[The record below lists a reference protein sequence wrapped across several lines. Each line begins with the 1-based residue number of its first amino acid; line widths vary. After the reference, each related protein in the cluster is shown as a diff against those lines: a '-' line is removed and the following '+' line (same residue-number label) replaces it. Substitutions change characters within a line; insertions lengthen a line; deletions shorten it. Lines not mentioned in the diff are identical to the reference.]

1 MWTKKVIALTLT
13 FAAWT
18 ASAESVVVGIA
29 PVHSLAQAVMGNTG
43 KAALIIPPEQSP
55 HSVRL
60 RPSQARL
67 LQNAKLLFYI
77 SEEFE
82 RFMPAALRSLP
93 PSVRAVSVLKGIDL
107 LPYRDD
113 DGDHDDHEK
122 HDDHDDHGKD
132 DDHDDHAGHDDHGH
146 GEYDLHAW
154 LDPIRAKEIVDVIA
168 RELSALHPDN
178 QETYQANAR
187 RLHEKLTELDTEL
200 KTILSTAQ
208 GRSFAVM
215 HDAYQYFE
223 LRYGLENQ
231 LSIRD
236 HDATASA
243 KRLLDFRRKS
253 ADITCLFGEAQ
264 IPLHQMRALIGGR
277 DIKLGELDP
286 LGADLTPGADL
297 YFKMM
302 RNLGR
307 AFADCLSK

>member
-18 ASAESVVVGIA
+18 AAAESVVVGIA

-43 KAALIIPPEQSP
+43 KAELIIPPDQSP

-107 LPYRDD
+107 LPYRDED
-113 DGDHDDHEK
+113 RDHDDHEK
-122 HDDHDDHGKD
+122 
-132 DDHDDHAGHDDHGH
+132 HDDHGH

-154 LDPIRAKEIVDVIA
+154 LDPNRAKEIVDVIA
-168 RELSALHPDN
+168 RELSTLHPDK

-223 LRYGLENQ
+223 LRYGLENK

>member
-1 MWTKKVIALTLT
+1 MLKKVIALTLI

-18 ASAESVVVGIA
+18 AAAESVVVGIA
-29 PVHSLAQAVMGNTG
+29 PIHSLAQAVMGNTG
-43 KAALIIPPEQSP
+43 KAELIIPPEQSP

-60 RPSQARL
+60 HPSQARL

-107 LPYRDD
+107 LPYRDED
-113 DGDHDDHEK
+113 RDHDDHEK
-122 HDDHDDHGKD
+122 
-132 DDHDDHAGHDDHGH
+132 HDDHGH

-154 LDPIRAKEIVDVIA
+154 LDPNRAKEIVDVIA
-168 RELSALHPDN
+168 RELSALHPDK

-187 RLHEKLTELDTEL
+187 RLHEKLTELDAEL

-223 LRYGLENQ
+223 LRYGLENK

-253 ADITCLFGEAQ
+253 ADITCLFGEKQ

-286 LGADLTPGADL
+286 LGADIPPGADL

-307 AFADCLSK
+307 AFADCLSE

>member
-1 MWTKKVIALTLT
+1 MWTKKITALTLT

-18 ASAESVVVGIA
+18 AAAESVVVGIA

-43 KAALIIPPEQSP
+43 KAELIIPPDQSP

-93 PSVRAVSVLKGIDL
+93 PSVRAVSVLEGIDL
-107 LPYRDD
+107 LPYRDED
-113 DGDHDDHEK
+113 RDHDK
-122 HDDHDDHGKD
+122 HDD
-132 DDHDDHAGHDDHGH
+132 HDDHGH

-154 LDPIRAKEIVDVIA
+154 LDPVRAKEIVDVIA
-168 RELSALHPDN
+168 RELSAVHPDKK
-178 QETYQANAR
+178 ETYQANAR
-187 RLHEKLTELDTEL
+187 RLHAQLTELDAEL
-200 KTILSTAQ
+200 KTMLSGTK

-223 LRYGLENQ
+223 LRYGLENK

-286 LGADLTPGADL
+286 LGADIPPGADL

-307 AFADCLSK
+307 AFADCLSE

>member
-60 RPSQARL
+60 HPSQARL

-93 PSVRAVSVLKGIDL
+93 PSVRAVSVLEGIDL
-107 LPYRDD
+107 LPYRDED
-113 DGDHDDHEK
+113 RDHDK
-122 HDDHDDHGKD
+122 HDD
-132 DDHDDHAGHDDHGH
+132 HDDHGH

-154 LDPIRAKEIVDVIA
+154 LDPNRAKEIVDVIA
-168 RELSALHPDN
+168 RELSALHPDK

-187 RLHEKLTELDTEL
+187 RLHEKLTELDAEL

-253 ADITCLFGEAQ
+253 ADITCLFGEKQ

-277 DIKLGELDP
+277 NIKLGELDP

>member
-1 MWTKKVIALTLT
+1 MWTKKITALTLT

-43 KAALIIPPEQSP
+43 KAELIIPPDQSP

-93 PSVRAVSVLKGIDL
+93 PFVRAISVLKGIDL
-107 LPYRDD
+107 LPYRDED
-113 DGDHDDHEK
+113 RDHDNK
-122 HDDHDDHGKD
+122 H

-154 LDPIRAKEIVDVIA
+154 LDPNRAKEIVDVIA

-200 KTILSTAQ
+200 KTTLSTAQ

-223 LRYGLENQ
+223 LRYGLENK

-253 ADITCLFGEAQ
+253 ADITCLFGEKQ

-277 DIKLGELDP
+277 NIKLGELDP

>member
-1 MWTKKVIALTLT
+1 MWTKKVTALTLT

-43 KAALIIPPEQSP
+43 KAELIIPPDQSP

-107 LPYRDD
+107 LPYRDED
-113 DGDHDDHEK
+113 RDHDK
-122 HDDHDDHGKD
+122 HDD
-132 DDHDDHAGHDDHGH
+132 HDDHGH

-154 LDPIRAKEIVDVIA
+154 LDPVRAKEIVDVIA
-168 RELSALHPDN
+168 RELSAVHPDKK
-178 QETYQANAR
+178 ETYQANAR
-187 RLHEKLTELDTEL
+187 RLHAQLTELDAEL
-200 KTILSTAQ
+200 KTMLSGTK

-223 LRYGLENQ
+223 RRYGLENQ

-286 LGADLTPGADL
+286 LGADIPPGADL

-307 AFADCLSK
+307 AFADCLSE

>member
-18 ASAESVVVGIA
+18 AAAESVVVGIA

-43 KAALIIPPEQSP
+43 KAELIIPPDQSP

-93 PSVRAVSVLKGIDL
+93 PSVRAVSVLEGIDL
-107 LPYRDD
+107 LPYRDED
-113 DGDHDDHEK
+113 RDHDDHEK
-122 HDDHDDHGKD
+122 
-132 DDHDDHAGHDDHGH
+132 HDDHGH

-154 LDPIRAKEIVDVIA
+154 LDPNRAKEIVDVIA
-168 RELSALHPDN
+168 RELSTLHPDK

-223 LRYGLENQ
+223 LRYGLENK

>member
-1 MWTKKVIALTLT
+1 MWTKKITALTLT

-18 ASAESVVVGIA
+18 AAAESVVVGIA

-43 KAALIIPPEQSP
+43 KAALIIPPDQSP

-107 LPYRDD
+107 LPYRDE
-113 DGDHDDHEK
+113 DGNHEK
-122 HDDHDDHGKD
+122 
-132 DDHDDHAGHDDHGH
+132 HDDHGH

-154 LDPIRAKEIVDVIA
+154 LDPNRAKEIVDVIA
-168 RELSALHPDN
+168 RELSALHPDK

-187 RLHEKLTELDTEL
+187 RLHEKLTELDAEL

-253 ADITCLFGEAQ
+253 ADITCLFGEKQ

-277 DIKLGELDP
+277 NIKLGELDP

>member
-1 MWTKKVIALTLT
+1 MWTKKIIALTLT

-18 ASAESVVVGIA
+18 AAAESVVVGIA

-43 KAALIIPPEQSP
+43 KAELIIPPDQSP

-93 PSVRAVSVLKGIDL
+93 PSVRAVSVLEGIDL
-107 LPYRDD
+107 LPYRDE
-113 DGDHDDHEK
+113 DGNHDDREK
-122 HDDHDDHGKD
+122 
-132 DDHDDHAGHDDHGH
+132 HDDHGH

-154 LDPIRAKEIVDVIA
+154 LDPNRAKEIVDVIA
-168 RELSALHPDN
+168 RELSSLHPDK

-200 KTILSTAQ
+200 KTMLSTAQ

-223 LRYGLENQ
+223 LRYGLENK

-253 ADITCLFGEAQ
+253 ADITCLFGEKQ

-277 DIKLGELDP
+277 NIKFGELDP

>member
-1 MWTKKVIALTLT
+1 MLKKVIALTLT

-18 ASAESVVVGIA
+18 AAAESVVVGIA
-29 PVHSLAQAVMGNTG
+29 PIHSLAQAVMGNTG
-43 KAALIIPPEQSP
+43 KAELIIPPDQSP

-93 PSVRAVSVLKGIDL
+93 PSVRAVSVLEGIDL
-107 LPYRDD
+107 LPYRDED
-113 DGDHDDHEK
+113 RDHDDHEK
-122 HDDHDDHGKD
+122 
-132 DDHDDHAGHDDHGH
+132 HDDHGH

-154 LDPIRAKEIVDVIA
+154 LDPNRAKEIVDVIA
-168 RELSALHPDN
+168 RELSALHPDR

-223 LRYGLENQ
+223 LRYGLENK

-253 ADITCLFGEAQ
+253 ADITCLFGEKQ

-286 LGADLTPGADL
+286 LGADIPPGADL

-307 AFADCLSK
+307 AFADCLSE

>member
-18 ASAESVVVGIA
+18 AAAESVVVGIA

-43 KAALIIPPEQSP
+43 KAELIIPPDQSP

-107 LPYRDD
+107 LPYRDE
-113 DGDHDDHEK
+113 DGDHEK
-122 HDDHDDHGKD
+122 HDD
-132 DDHDDHAGHDDHGH
+132 HDDHGH

-154 LDPIRAKEIVDVIA
+154 LDPNRAKEIVDVIA

-200 KTILSTAQ
+200 KTMLSTAQ

-223 LRYGLENQ
+223 LRYGLENK

-253 ADITCLFGEAQ
+253 ADITCLFGEKQ

-277 DIKLGELDP
+277 NIKLGELDP

>member
-1 MWTKKVIALTLT
+1 MLKKVIALTLT

-18 ASAESVVVGIA
+18 AAAESVVVGIA

-43 KAALIIPPEQSP
+43 KAELIIPPDQSP

-107 LPYRDD
+107 LPYRDED
-113 DGDHDDHEK
+113 RDHDKHDDHEK
-122 HDDHDDHGKD
+122 HDDHDD
-132 DDHDDHAGHDDHGH
+132 DHSGHDDHGH

-154 LDPIRAKEIVDVIA
+154 LDPNRAKEIVDVIA
-168 RELSALHPDN
+168 RELSTLHPDN

-223 LRYGLENQ
+223 LRYNLENQ

-253 ADITCLFGEAQ
+253 ADITCLFGEKQ

-286 LGADLTPGADL
+286 LGADIPPGADL

-307 AFADCLSK
+307 AFADCLSE

>member
-18 ASAESVVVGIA
+18 AAAESVVVGIA

-43 KAALIIPPEQSP
+43 KAELIIPPDQSP

-93 PSVRAVSVLKGIDL
+93 PSVRAVSVLEGIDL
-107 LPYRDD
+107 LPYRDED
-113 DGDHDDHEK
+113 RDHDKHDDHEK
-122 HDDHDDHGKD
+122 HDDHDD
-132 DDHDDHAGHDDHGH
+132 DHSGHDDHGH

-154 LDPIRAKEIVDVIA
+154 LDPNRAKEIVDVIA
-168 RELSALHPDN
+168 RELSALHPDR

-223 LRYGLENQ
+223 LRYGLENK

>member
-1 MWTKKVIALTLT
+1 MLKKVIALTLT

-18 ASAESVVVGIA
+18 AAAESVVVGIA

-43 KAALIIPPEQSP
+43 QAALIIPPEQSP
-55 HSVRL
+55 HSIRL
-60 RPSQARL
+60 HPSQARL

-107 LPYRDD
+107 LPYRDED
-113 DGDHDDHEK
+113 RDHDNK
-122 HDDHDDHGKD
+122 H

-154 LDPIRAKEIVDVIA
+154 LDPNRAKEIVDVIA

-200 KTILSTAQ
+200 KTTLATAQ

-223 LRYGLENQ
+223 LRYGLENK

-286 LGADLTPGADL
+286 LGADIPPGADL

-307 AFADCLSK
+307 AFADCLSE

>member
-1 MWTKKVIALTLT
+1 MWTKKIIALTLT

-29 PVHSLAQAVMGNTG
+29 PIHSLAQAVMGNTG
-43 KAALIIPPEQSP
+43 QAALIIPPDQSP

-60 RPSQARL
+60 HPSQARL

-107 LPYRDD
+107 LPYRDE
-113 DGDHDDHEK
+113 DGNHEK
-122 HDDHDDHGKD
+122 
-132 DDHDDHAGHDDHGH
+132 HDDHGH

-154 LDPIRAKEIVDVIA
+154 LDPNRAKEIVDVIA

-187 RLHEKLTELDTEL
+187 HLHEKLTELDTEL

-223 LRYGLENQ
+223 LRYGLENK

>member
-18 ASAESVVVGIA
+18 AAAESVVVGIA

-43 KAALIIPPEQSP
+43 KAELIIPPDQSP

-107 LPYRDD
+107 LPYRDE
-113 DGDHDDHEK
+113 DGDHEK
-122 HDDHDDHGKD
+122 HDD
-132 DDHDDHAGHDDHGH
+132 HDDHGH

-154 LDPIRAKEIVDVIA
+154 LDPNRAKEIVDVIA
-168 RELSALHPDN
+168 RELSSLHPDN

-223 LRYGLENQ
+223 LRYNLENK

>member
-1 MWTKKVIALTLT
+1 MWTKKITALTLT

-18 ASAESVVVGIA
+18 ATAESVVVGIA
-29 PVHSLAQAVMGNTG
+29 PIHSLVQAVMGDTG
-43 KAALIIPPEQSP
+43 KAELIIPPDQSP

-60 RPSQARL
+60 RPSQARQ
-67 LQNAKLLFYI
+67 LQNAQLLFYI

-107 LPYRDD
+107 LPYRDED
-113 DGDHDDHEK
+113 DHDK
-122 HDDHDDHGKD
+122 HDDHDDHAD
-132 DDHDDHAGHDDHGH
+132 HDDHGH

-154 LDPIRAKEIVDVIA
+154 LDPTRAKEIVDVIA

-200 KTILSTAQ
+200 KTMLSTAQ

-223 LRYGLENQ
+223 RRYNLENQ

-286 LGADLTPGADL
+286 LGADIPPGADL

>member
-18 ASAESVVVGIA
+18 AAAESVVVGIA

-43 KAALIIPPEQSP
+43 KAELIIPPDQSP

-107 LPYRDD
+107 LPYRDED
-113 DGDHDDHEK
+113 RDHDK
-122 HDDHDDHGKD
+122 HDD
-132 DDHDDHAGHDDHGH
+132 HDDHGH

-154 LDPIRAKEIVDVIA
+154 LDPNRAKEIVDVIA
-168 RELSALHPDN
+168 RELSALHPDK

-187 RLHEKLTELDTEL
+187 RLHEKLTELDAEL

-223 LRYGLENQ
+223 RRYNLENQ

-253 ADITCLFGEAQ
+253 ADITCLFGEKQ

-277 DIKLGELDP
+277 NIKLGELDP

>member
-1 MWTKKVIALTLT
+1 MLKKVIALTLT

-18 ASAESVVVGIA
+18 AAAESVVVGIA

-43 KAALIIPPEQSP
+43 QAALIIPPEQSP

-60 RPSQARL
+60 HPSQARL

-93 PSVRAVSVLKGIDL
+93 PSVRAVSVLEGIDL
-107 LPYRDD
+107 LPYRDED
-113 DGDHDDHEK
+113 RDHDDHDK
-122 HDDHDDHGKD
+122 
-132 DDHDDHAGHDDHGH
+132 HDDHGH

-154 LDPIRAKEIVDVIA
+154 LDPNRAKEIVDVIA
-168 RELSALHPDN
+168 RELSALHPDK

-253 ADITCLFGEAQ
+253 ADITCLFGEKQ

-307 AFADCLSK
+307 AFADCLSE

>member
-1 MWTKKVIALTLT
+1 MLKKVIALTLT

-18 ASAESVVVGIA
+18 AAAESVVVGIA

-43 KAALIIPPEQSP
+43 KAALIIPPDQSP

-93 PSVRAVSVLKGIDL
+93 PSVRAVSVLEGIDL
-107 LPYRDD
+107 LPYRDED
-113 DGDHDDHEK
+113 RDHDRDK
-122 HDDHDDHGKD
+122 K
-132 DDHDDHAGHDDHGH
+132 HDDHGH

-154 LDPIRAKEIVDVIA
+154 LDPNRAKEIVDVIA
-168 RELSALHPDN
+168 RELSALHPDK

-253 ADITCLFGEAQ
+253 ADITCLFGEKQ

-307 AFADCLSK
+307 AFADCLSE

>member
-1 MWTKKVIALTLT
+1 MK
-13 FAAWT
+13 T
-18 ASAESVVVGIA
+18 ATT
-29 PVHSLAQAVMGNTG
+29 M
-43 KAALIIPPEQSP
+43 
-55 HSVRL
+55 
-60 RPSQARL
+60 
-67 LQNAKLLFYI
+67 
-77 SEEFE
+77 
-82 RFMPAALRSLP
+82 
-93 PSVRAVSVLKGIDL
+93 
-107 LPYRDD
+107 
-113 DGDHDDHEK
+113 K

-132 DDHDDHAGHDDHGH
+132 DDHDDHAADHDDHGH

-154 LDPIRAKEIVDVIA
+154 LDPNRAKEIVDVIA
-168 RELSALHPDN
+168 RELSALHPDK
-178 QETYQANAR
+178 QETYQANTR
-187 RLHEKLTELDTEL
+187 RLHAQLTELDTEL

-223 LRYGLENQ
+223 RRYGLENQ

-253 ADITCLFGEAQ
+253 ADITCLFGEKQ

-307 AFADCLSK
+307 AFADCLSE

>member
-1 MWTKKVIALTLT
+1 MLKKVIALTLT

-18 ASAESVVVGIA
+18 AAAESVVVGIA

-43 KAALIIPPEQSP
+43 QAELIIPPDQSP

-107 LPYRDD
+107 LPYRDED
-113 DGDHDDHEK
+113 RDHDKHDDHEK
-122 HDDHDDHGKD
+122 HDDHDD
-132 DDHDDHAGHDDHGH
+132 DHSGHDDHGH

-154 LDPIRAKEIVDVIA
+154 LDPNRAKEIVDVIA

-200 KTILSTAQ
+200 KTTLATAQ

-253 ADITCLFGEAQ
+253 ADITCLFGEKQ

-286 LGADLTPGADL
+286 LGADIPPGADL

-307 AFADCLSK
+307 AFADCLSE

>member
-1 MWTKKVIALTLT
+1 MLKKVIALTLT

-18 ASAESVVVGIA
+18 AAAESVVVGIA

-43 KAALIIPPEQSP
+43 KAELIIPPEQSP

-60 RPSQARL
+60 HPSQARL

-107 LPYRDD
+107 LPYRDED
-113 DGDHDDHEK
+113 RDHDK
-122 HDDHDDHGKD
+122 HDDHDD
-132 DDHDDHAGHDDHGH
+132 DHADHDDHGH

-154 LDPIRAKEIVDVIA
+154 LDPNRAKEIVDVIA
-168 RELSALHPDN
+168 RELSTLHPDN

-200 KTILSTAQ
+200 KMILSTAQ

-223 LRYGLENQ
+223 LRYGLENK

-253 ADITCLFGEAQ
+253 ADITCLFGEKQ

-286 LGADLTPGADL
+286 LGADIPPGADL

>member
-1 MWTKKVIALTLT
+1 MWTKKIIALTLT

-18 ASAESVVVGIA
+18 AAAESVVVGIA
-29 PVHSLAQAVMGNTG
+29 PIHSLAQAVMGNTG
-43 KAALIIPPEQSP
+43 QAALIIPPEQSP

-60 RPSQARL
+60 HPSQARL

-107 LPYRDD
+107 LPYRDE
-113 DGDHDDHEK
+113 DGDHDDREK
-122 HDDHDDHGKD
+122 
-132 DDHDDHAGHDDHGH
+132 HDDHGH

-154 LDPIRAKEIVDVIA
+154 LDPNRAKEIVDVIA
-168 RELSALHPDN
+168 RELSSLHPDK

-200 KTILSTAQ
+200 KTMLSTAQ

-223 LRYGLENQ
+223 LRYGLENK

-253 ADITCLFGEAQ
+253 ADITCLFGEKQ

-277 DIKLGELDP
+277 NIKLGELDP

>member
-1 MWTKKVIALTLT
+1 MLKKVIALTLT

-18 ASAESVVVGIA
+18 AAAESVVVGIA

-43 KAALIIPPEQSP
+43 KAELIIPPDQSP

-93 PSVRAVSVLKGIDL
+93 PSVRAVSVLEGIDL
-107 LPYRDD
+107 LPYRDED
-113 DGDHDDHEK
+113 RDHDK
-122 HDDHDDHGKD
+122 HDD
-132 DDHDDHAGHDDHGH
+132 HDDHGH

-154 LDPIRAKEIVDVIA
+154 LDPVRAKKIVDVIA

-187 RLHEKLTELDTEL
+187 RLHEKLTELDAEL

-223 LRYGLENQ
+223 LRYGLENK

-277 DIKLGELDP
+277 NIKLGELDP

-307 AFADCLSK
+307 AFADCLSE